1 MSVEDRVIKVLES
14 LCGISSI
21 DKRHTLQRDLM
32 MDSLQLVLLLVSIE
46 DEFQIELEESDM
58 NPFDLFRVV
67 NVVDLVERYIGGH
80 DEKIST
86 AGAE

>member
-1 MSVEDRVIKVLES
+1 MSVEDRVINVLES

-21 DKRHTLQRDLM
+21 DKRHILQRDLM

-67 NVVDLVERYIGGH
+67 DVVDLVERYIGGR
-80 DEKIST
+80 DEKISAT
-86 AGAE
+86 GAE

>member
-1 MSVEDRVIKVLES
+1 MSVEDRVINVLVS

-67 NVVDLVERYIGGH
+67 DVVDLVERYIGGR
-80 DEKIST
+80 DEKISAT
-86 AGAE
+86 GAE